1 MRSILDV
8 IQAQSRHI
16 HDMSS
21 QLESARVVLLER
33 KVIDRAKGLLM
44 NSRRLSEADAYALLR
59 ETAMSQNKRIFEIA
73 ESIVSMAEI
82 LKR

>member
-1 MRSILDV
+1 MASDLARLCEVKLAEVHIDATAPVGLLVTDV
-8 IQAQSRHI
+8 
-16 HDMSS
+16 DP
-21 QLESARVVLLER
+21 
-33 KVIDRAKGLLM
+33 AKGLLM
-44 NSRRLSEADAYALLR
+44 NSRRLSEADAYALMR